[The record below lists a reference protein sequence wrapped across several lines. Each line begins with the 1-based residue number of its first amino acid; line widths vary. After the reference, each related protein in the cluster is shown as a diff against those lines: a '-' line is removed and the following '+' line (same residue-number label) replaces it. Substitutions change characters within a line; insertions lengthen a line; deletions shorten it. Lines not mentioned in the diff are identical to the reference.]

1 MDNLSIII
9 FRHGKSD
16 WDAVYDKDHN
26 RPLSKKGKNAS
37 KKMGKYLVEINQI
50 PDIVISSSALRAKST
65 AEIAMNSGSW
75 QSHFLIEDRIYGRS
89 SNFLLELTLMLD
101 NSHKSVCFV
110 GHEPTCSSFIS
121 LCTFHSQKFKTG
133 SMAKIDY
140 KKSDWSKIKFG
151 EGSLDWIKSPK
162 DIT

>member
-1 MDNLSIII
+1 MNNRSIII

-16 WDAVYDKDHN
+16 WDASYDKDHN
-26 RPLSKKGKNAS
+26 RPLSKKGINAS
-37 KKMGKYLVEINQI
+37 KKMGLYLADIKQV
-50 PDIVISSSALRAKST
+50 PDIVISSSATRAKST
-65 AEIAMNSGSW
+65 AMLAIKSGNWS
-75 QSHFLIEDRIYGRS
+75 SHFLIEDRIYGCS
-89 SNFLLELTLMLD
+89 SNFLLELIQLLD

-140 KKSDWSKIKFG
+140 KKDNWTKIKFG
-151 EGSLDWIKSPK
+151 EGSLDWIKAPNEVF
-162 DIT
+162 